1 MHLLNNKDENKTV
14 TACFVQDLVQFSALS
29 ALLGEANYKSVSRI
43 KVIIALISQDR
54 MDKYLS
60 GNFLVFSD
68 AFISIM
74 HIFTVYQASAIQ
86 KNTKLGIGSVSMN

>member
-1 MHLLNNKDENKTV
+1 
-14 TACFVQDLVQFSALS
+14 
-29 ALLGEANYKSVSRI
+29 
-43 KVIIALISQDR
+43 

-74 HIFTVYQASAIQ
+74 HIFTVYQASAVQ